1 MFKCIPAFYD
11 SIFVHRYSVCI
22 VYIFLISSPAFLFPV
37 DRKLC
42 RTGEGQ
48 AGNRLAASYT
58 TMSKYLKVFTV
69 PTDTQ

>member
-1 MFKCIPAFYD
+1 MAVFVYTDIVYVLYISFSLVCLGVFFPMNRK
-11 SIFVHRYSVCI
+11 VHRI
-22 VYIFLISSPAFLFPV
+22 
-37 DRKLC
+37 
-42 RTGEGQ
+42 GEGQ

>member
-1 MFKCIPAFYD
+1 MAV
-11 SIFVHRYSVCI
+11 FVYTDI
-22 VYIFLISSPAFLFPV
+22 GIIYIFFISLLGIFSPV
-37 DRKLC
+37 NRKVH

-69 PTDTQ
+69 PSDTQ